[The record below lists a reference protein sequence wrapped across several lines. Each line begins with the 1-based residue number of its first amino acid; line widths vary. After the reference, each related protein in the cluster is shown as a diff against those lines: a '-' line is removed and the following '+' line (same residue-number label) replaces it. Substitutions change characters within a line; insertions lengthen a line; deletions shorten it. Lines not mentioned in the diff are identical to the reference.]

1 GQDSEAGVAPSG
13 ARPVAQV
20 SSLPVRTLIR
30 LVNVPSNNFAAE
42 MLLKGLGARLGGAG
56 STGGG
61 AAVVRSTLDDF
72 GVRPRI
78 ADGSGLS
85 RANLTTP
92 RQVVRLLERMDGQ
105 DVGTSFRS
113 SLATAGR
120 TGTLRRRMRATPA
133 SGRCRGKTGT
143 LRGVSALAGY
153 CRTRGG
159 RDVAFA
165 ILMNAVNPFG
175 ARGVQDRMAAA
186 IARLDADAGS
196 PP

>member
-1 GQDSEAGVAPSG
+1 M
-13 ARPVAQV
+13 
-20 SSLPVRTLIR
+20 RTLIR
-30 LVNVPSNNFAAE
+30 FVNVPSNNFAAE
-42 MLLKGLGARLGGAG
+42 MLLKGLGARLGARG
-56 STGGG
+56 STIAG
-61 AAVVRSTLDDF
+61 ASVVRATLDDF

-85 RANLTTP
+85 RANLTSP

-105 DVGTSFRS
+105 DLGTSFRS
-113 SLATAGR
+113 SLATAGK
-120 TGTLRRRMRATPA
+120 TGTLRRRMRGTPA

-165 ILMNAVNPFG
+165 FLMNGVNPFG
-175 ARGVQDRMAAA
+175 ARRVQDRMTAA
-186 IARLDADAGS
+186 IARLDADADPDPAEGDAGPS
-196 PP
+196 GGAGAG